1 MKQQPISIITAQQKF
16 KDWRDSK
23 LPGAKIPKELWNI
36 VRQILFNPKNKITV
50 VTHGLGISTEQLRQK
65 FPEYFDKRKKTTQSL
80 GSHLHH
86 KFVQAPLTALTSVM
100 PAISNITLE
109 HKNGTKLTLVMPTI
123 EQFTSLIKL
132 FTE

>member
-1 MKQQPISIITAQQKF
+1 MKQQSISIITAQQKF

-23 LPGAKIPKELWNI
+23 LPGSKIPKELWNI
-36 VRQILFNPKNKITV
+36 VRQILFNPKHKITA

-65 FPEYFDKRKKTTQSL
+65 FPEYFDNRKKTTKPL
-80 GSHLHH
+80 VSHLHH
-86 KFVQAPLTALTSVM
+86 KFVQAPLTALTSAM
-100 PAISNITLE
+100 SATSNITLE